1 MNLSDAFS
9 WPSQHGED
17 ETEEH
22 RGLEMKLD
30 RAKNENPS
38 TATAAQD
45 LVSAIS
51 EAAEAAE
58 EDVPRL

>member
-9 WPSQHGED
+9 WPTQSGEE
-17 ETEEH
+17 ETEED

-30 RAKNENPS
+30 RAKKENPS
-38 TATAAQD
+38 TPTAAQD
-45 LVSAIS
+45 LISAIV
-51 EAAEAAE
+51 ETAEVTE